1 MTDKNSG
8 NNIGFALNK
17 LNLEQFAIVEN
28 AYSEDKDT
36 GLVTGL
42 QFAADA
48 VNKRIKCSVRIS
60 FEQDEHPFL
69 VFESSNEFSVDK
81 ETWANCENEEK
92 TAVIFPKKFMAHL
105 AMLTVGTA
113 RGMLH
118 VKTENTKFNRYFLP
132 PINVAEMINDDVSF
146 DI

>member
-1 MTDKNSG
+1 MSDHASNVS
-8 NNIGFALNK
+8 IGFALKK
-17 LNLEQFAIVEN
+17 LNLDQFAILEN
-28 AYSEDKDT
+28 AYSVDRDT

-48 VNKRIKCSVRIS
+48 ANKRIKCSVRIS

-69 VFESSNEFSVDK
+69 VFESSNDFSVDK
-81 ETWANCENEEK
+81 ETWLSFENEEK
-92 TAVIFPKKFMAHL
+92 KIVVFPKKFIAHL

-118 VKTENTKFNRYFLP
+118 VKTENTKFNQYFIP
-132 PINVAEMINDDVSF
+132 TINVAEMINDDVSF
-146 DI
+146 DV

>member
-1 MTDKNSG
+1 MKDKKSNT
-8 NNIGFALNK
+8 NIGFALNK
-17 LNLEQFAIVEN
+17 LNLDQFAIVES

-42 QFAADA
+42 QFVADSE
-48 VNKRIKCSVRIS
+48 NKRIKCTVRIS
-60 FEQDEHPFL
+60 FEQNEHPFL
-69 VFESSNEFSVDK
+69 VLESSNEFSIDK
-81 ETWANCENEEK
+81 EAWADNESEEK
-92 TAVIFPKKFMAHL
+92 NAVIFPKKFMAHL

-132 PINVAEMINDDVSF
+132 PINVAEMIDEDVSF
-146 DI
+146 DV